1 MRTATRTTGLAL
13 PTWCVITSTNP
24 VAIVNSMV
32 AAIAEMRAAP
42 NFSGWDEL
50 CADPALKLMTHQL
63 AFLQGIQTCESLDDW
78 SDWRKACE
86 GE

>member
-1 MRTATRTTGLAL
+1 MTKRNRDALAISDGA
-13 PTWCVITSTNP
+13 CNP

-32 AAIAEMRAAP
+32 AAIAEMRAQP

-50 CADPALKLMTHQL
+50 RDDPALKLMTHQL
-63 AFLQGIQTCESLDDW
+63 AFLQGIPTCESLDDW

-86 GE
+86 EGGGE

>member
-1 MRTATRTTGLAL
+1 MTKRNRDAIAISDGA
-13 PTWCVITSTNP
+13 CNP

-32 AAIAEMRAAP
+32 AAIAEMRAQP
-42 NFSGWDEL
+42 DFGGWDEL

-63 AFLQGIQTCESLDDW
+63 AFLLNIPTCESLDEW

-86 GE
+86 GEGK